1 MLPNPYTPGRPAQVL
16 GGRTRERARI
26 ASLLE
31 RVETL
36 GEYAGPLHVFH
47 APRGLGKTS
56 LLRSAEREAASRGF
70 ATVWVSATRRG
81 NVAAELTHALRTS
94 LERLDS
100 IGSRDLAAFGLHLS
114 KVELQLGVPGAG
126 VRASVER
133 SRDGGTAPE
142 PVTPAEAPV
151 SGLESVL
158 RDSAALVRGSGGA
171 GLALFVDEVHAADR
185 AGLGVVL
192 NALQN
197 LDGASSAAPLAAMFA
212 GLPNTPEVI
221 IDAATFGERSQWLP
235 LDRLDDDDS
244 AVALVRPAADAG
256 VDWDHAARRRV
267 VSDAAGYPYFL
278 QLLGSTTW
286 DVAAPDPG
294 AVLELDHVRAG
305 YRDAR
310 EQLGSLFRARWSKA
324 SPGQQE
330 FLVAMVELMLEHG
343 TDDVERA
350 GVARRLGRTT
360 REISV
365 PRDRLIAQDVIEPTG
380 RGLLRFTMPGFAG
393 FVAEEAGIDGAE
405 RLQAPARF
413 PEL

>member
-56 LLRSAEREAASRGF
+56 LLRTAEREASSRGF

-81 NVAAELTHALRTS
+81 NLAAELAHALRAS

-100 IGSRDLAAFGLHLS
+100 VPARELAAVGLRLS

-133 SRDGGTAPE
+133 ARDATAPSE
-142 PVTPAEAPV
+142 AVSTAEAPV

-158 RDSAALVRGSGGA
+158 RDSAGLVRGSGGA
-171 GLALFVDEVHAADR
+171 GLTLFVDEVHAADR

-197 LDGASSAAPLAAMFA
+197 LDGSSTAAPLAAMLA

-221 IDAATFGERSQWLP
+221 IDAATFGERSRWLP
-235 LDRLDDDDS
+235 LDRLDADDS
-244 AVALVRPAADAG
+244 AVALVRPAADSG
-256 VDWDHAARRRV
+256 VAWELAARHRV
-267 VSDAAGYPYFL
+267 VRDAAGYPYFL

-286 DVAAPDPG
+286 DAAEPG
-294 AVLELDHVRAG
+294 PGGTLTLEHVHAG
-305 YRDAR
+305 YHDAR

-330 FLVAMVELMLEHG
+330 FVVAMVELMLDNG
-343 TDDVERA
+343 TDDVERS

-360 REISV
+360 REVSV

-380 RGLLRFTMPGFAG
+380 RGLLRFTIPGFAG